1 MEENKWLPWTTNMLD
16 DELVKKVL
24 EVYQTKEYKKGQ
36 FVFEQGELSDQIYL
50 LLQGR
55 IEINMVSIDGK
66 KTIFSIHEPRC
77 FFGEL
82 IMDHSPRLTSAVC
95 LTNVTAAAL
104 DSSLNLGSDYYEKK
118 LYQALFYS
126 TSRKLKIQ
134 IQQLSDQVFEEAEDR
149 IEKLLLGLCKNFG
162 QEKAGY
168 IEVDMPITHQTIA
181 DLTGCSRPTVSLILK
196 DLSKKKHII
205 MERNKLI
212 FPKHECDTI

>member
-16 DELVKKVL
+16 DDLVKKVL
-24 EVYQTKEYKKGQ
+24 EVYQIKEYKKGQ

-55 IEINMVSIDGK
+55 IEINMVSVDGK

-134 IQQLSDQVFEEAEDR
+134 IQQLSDQVFEEAEER
-149 IEKLLLGLCKNFG
+149 IEKLLLALCKNFG
-162 QEKAGY
+162 KEESGQVQ
-168 IEVDMPITHQTIA
+168 VDLPLTHQMIA
-181 DLTGCSRPTVSLILK
+181 DLTGCSRPTVSQIISDLAKK
-196 DLSKKKHII
+196 DKLS
-205 MERNKLI
+205 MERNKII
-212 FPKHECDTI
+212 FKKHP